1 MIFFQTKHHADVSM
15 FDNVALKLI
24 GLMGHSASVPGAL
37 TEEEVGQ
44 ALNKLSEAV
53 TSPAAQSGDDWEDD
67 SVSLAH
73 RAQPLL
79 ELLDAAH
86 RNHDHVIWEK
96 SLR

>member
-15 FDNVALKLI
+15 FDDIALKLI
-24 GLMGHSASVPGAL
+24 SLMGHSATVPGAL
-37 TEEEVGQ
+37 TEEEVEQ
-44 ALNKLSEAV
+44 AMNKLSDAAE
-53 TSPAAQSGDDWEDD
+53 SPSAQSGDDWEDD